1 MFANPCGAAH
11 GLQVDIRLH
20 RSVCVDHALL
30 SANGPS
36 FVRCVTVAFC
46 LHVCL
51 CVCVCVCVCVL
62 WLHQHGFA
70 MGNIEVLL
78 TTPTMS
84 WTLGGVTP
92 VRNQVTIP
100 SAAVAAQIAA
110 GSARVVIRVGGVD
123 AMAGCVALPVS
134 SVGVEVTGATLVCRA
149 LMGGC

>member
-1 MFANPCGAAH
+1 MFVH
-11 GLQVDIRLH
+11 TRTVSEVDIRPH
-20 RSVCVDHALL
+20 HSVSTTPCVVCAWPIVWL
-30 SANGPS
+30 
-36 FVRCVTVAFC
+36 FVRLLTVAFC
-46 LHVCL
+46 LHVC
-51 CVCVCVCVCVL
+51 VH

-70 MGNIEVLL
+70 MGNVEVLL

-123 AMAGCVALPVS
+123 AMAGCVHGP
-134 SVGVEVTGATLVCRA
+134 
-149 LMGGC
+149 